1 MPYLLPGQVAQHAAR
16 AGFREG
22 DLTTS
27 VAVAMAT
34 SLGSTDAPGG
44 LWGLPGVPR
53 GDDPAA
59 NAGKAFERWKAGGW
73 GQWPAYTSKRYLLF
87 MPAAA
92 AGVASASVI
101 EIIKDPKEAA
111 RGAAAA
117 IPDLPGAGLIDAAGE
132 AVAMAGRTAAWFAN
146 RQNWVRIAQVVIGG
160 AVVVAAVVKLS
171 GRREEINTLVMQ
183 AVGAVGKFKGA
194 KK

>member
-1 MPYLLPGQVAQHAAR
+1 MPYLLPGQIAQHAAR

-22 DLTTS
+22 DLVTS
-27 VAVAMAT
+27 VAVAMGT

-44 LWGLPGVPR
+44 LWGLPGAPR

-92 AGVASASVI
+92 AGAAAADVI
-101 EIIKDPKEAA
+101 EIIKDPKEAVQ
-111 RGAAAA
+111 GAAAA
-117 IPDLPGAGLIDAAGE
+117 IPDLPGAGLIDAAGD

-171 GRREEINTLVMQ
+171 GTQETLTGLIGS
-183 AVGAVGKFKGA
+183 AAGKLKGA